1 MFFFNV
7 LSIVRLQWELFIHT
21 PRLGAPGGMDRGETR
36 EGCEQAKISPLV
48 ICALKILSY
57 LVLKEKCCT
66 LLI

>member
-1 MFFFNV
+1 MG
-7 LSIVRLQWELFIHT
+7 IIYTHT
-21 PRLGAPGGMDRGETR
+21 PLRGAGRDGQGR